1 MALSNHHVLVAATGQ
16 AGDNVIQPAVN
27 NPNNVVGTL
36 TRWNVGLDCAV
47 GTLNNSRAVSTAILD
62 FPGGVRGPLE
72 PTIGARVAKSG
83 RTTATTRGIV
93 DGVSATEFTIIPDPA
108 NPAPNGEISAGGDSG
123 SVWLE
128 TATSMAVGL
137 HFAGETDPN
146 PAAERAWAKRMVN
159 VVNAL
164 NVLLARPS
172 HVPVFAQGDPGNG
185 IGGYDLRSPAD
196 RAFALDFDHSGKLDH
211 VVLYRPG
218 TGTMWILKNTNGTFA
233 PVFAQGDPGKGI
245 GGYDLKSPADQAF
258 AYDFD
263 HSGKLDHIVLYRP
276 GTGTIWIL
284 KNTNGTFAPVFA
296 QGDPGN
302 GIGGYDLK
310 SPADRA
316 FALDFDRNGKL
327 DHIVLYRPGTGTM
340 WILKNTNGTFAPVFA
355 QGDPGN
361 GIGGYDLKSPADQAF
376 AYDFDHSGKLDH
388 IVLYRPGTGTM
399 WILKNTNGTF
409 APVFAQGDPGNGIGG
424 YDLKS
429 PADRAF
435 ALDFD
440 RNGKLDHI
448 ALYRPGT
455 GTMWILKNNAGAFS
469 PVFAEG
475 EPGNGIG
482 GYDLRSPADRAL
494 TFDFN
499 HSGNSDHIVLYRPGT
514 GTIWMLR
521 RFQ

>member
-1 MALSNHHVLVAATGQ
+1 MPIDVIQSNPQLEQNRDGRFDPLVGGVAVGNARHNFLGTLGVVVFDARSGAAMASKNHHVLVAATGQ

-128 TATSMAVGL
+128 TATSMAVGC
-137 HFAGETDPN
+137 TSRVKPI
-146 PAAERAWAKRMVN
+146 PIPRRN
-159 VVNAL
+159 VRGPSGWSTSSMPST
-164 NVLLARPS
+164 LARPS

-245 GGYDLKSPADQAF
+245 GGYDRSHQRTKPLRTISTTAASSITSSSIAQA
-258 AYDFD
+258 
-263 HSGKLDHIVLYRP
+263 P
-276 GTGTIWIL
+276 GRYG
-284 KNTNGTFAPVFA
+284 
-296 QGDPGN
+296 
-302 GIGGYDLK
+302 
-310 SPADRA
+310 S
-316 FALDFDRNGKL
+316 
-327 DHIVLYRPGTGTM
+327 
-340 WILKNTNGTFAPVFA
+340 
-355 QGDPGN
+355 
-361 GIGGYDLKSPADQAF
+361 
-376 AYDFDHSGKLDH
+376 
-388 IVLYRPGTGTM
+388 
-399 WILKNTNGTF
+399 
-409 APVFAQGDPGNGIGG
+409 
-424 YDLKS
+424 
-429 PADRAF
+429 
-435 ALDFD
+435 
-440 RNGKLDHI
+440 
-448 ALYRPGT
+448 
-455 GTMWILKNNAGAFS
+455 
-469 PVFAEG
+469 
-475 EPGNGIG
+475 
-482 GYDLRSPADRAL
+482 
-494 TFDFN
+494 
-499 HSGNSDHIVLYRPGT
+499 
-514 GTIWMLR
+514 
-521 RFQ
+521 